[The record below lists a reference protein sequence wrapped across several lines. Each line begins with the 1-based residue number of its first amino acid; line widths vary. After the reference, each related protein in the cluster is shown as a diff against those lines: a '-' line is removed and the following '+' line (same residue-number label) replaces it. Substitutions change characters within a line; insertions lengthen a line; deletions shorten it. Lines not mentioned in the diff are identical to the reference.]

1 MRFRQHTKLTSIY
14 PSGRCSVII
23 RVSYQNKR
31 VNLYTGITLK
41 PNQWN
46 ENKERVKQG
55 CNVDGYMYNVL
66 NDNLDKME
74 KFVEDYF
81 NNSAFR
87 STPTTL
93 EDLKIRFKHRYT
105 LSPELKSSEFFD
117 LFATFREETAALKG
131 WSKSRTEMMKRLE
144 NKIRTFKSD
153 MTFSDLSTET
163 MEKLK
168 VYLSKTMYNDALV
181 KHLSY
186 FKQFITWAQKKKY
199 EIHEDYFSYKPTLHL
214 SKKSVRYLTLDELNS
229 IYNLDLSKK
238 DSLDRARDVFI
249 FQCYTAL
256 RESDVHNLKK
266 ENIYQDSNK
275 NYIIDFVS
283 KKDKDRITFR
293 LPRRAVEVYLK
304 YRDNVYEND
313 LLFPVISQQKYN
325 DHLKELGTLAN
336 LQGEWLDYEY
346 RLNEEIVIKT
356 PKHQLSSHTARRTFI
371 VTALNE
377 GMPLDIIALITS
389 HSDVSAMKPYIKA
402 NTRGTDMII
411 DAIDK
416 TTGDNK

>member
-1 MRFRQHTKLTSIY
+1 
-14 PSGRCSVII
+14 
-23 RVSYQNKR
+23 
-31 VNLYTGITLK
+31 
-41 PNQWN
+41 
-46 ENKERVKQG
+46 
-55 CNVDGYMYNVL
+55 MYNVL

-93 EDLKIRFKHRYT
+93 EDLKIRFKHRFT
-105 LSPELKSSEFFD
+105 LNSELKSSEFFD
-117 LFATFREETAALKG
+117 LFTTFREETAAIKN
-131 WSKSRTEMMKRLE
+131 WTQSRTDTMKRLE
-144 NKIRTFKSD
+144 NKIRTFKAD

-168 VYLSKTMYNDALV
+168 VFLSRTMYNDALV

-214 SKKSVRYLTLDELNS
+214 SKKSVRYLTIDELNS
-229 IYNLDLSKK
+229 IYNLDLSNK
-238 DSLDRARDVFI
+238 DSLVRTRDVFI

-256 RESDVHNLKK
+256 RESDVHKLKK
-266 ENIYQDSNK
+266 ENVYQDSNG

-283 KKDKDRITFR
+283 QKDKDRISFR
-293 LPRRAVEVYLK
+293 LPHRAVEVYLK

-325 DHLKELGTLAN
+325 DRLKELGKLAN
-336 LQGEWLDYEY
+336 LQGEWIDYEY
-346 RLNEEIVIKT
+346 RLNEEIIKKT
-356 PKHQLSSHTARRTFI
+356 PKHLLSSHTARRTFI
-371 VTALNE
+371 VTAMNE

>member
-93 EDLKIRFKHRYT
+93 EDLKIRFKHRFT
-105 LSPELKSSEFFD
+105 LSSELKSSEFFD
-117 LFATFREETAALKG
+117 LFTTFREETAALKG
-131 WSKSRTEMMKRLE
+131 WSESRTEMMKRLE

-266 ENIYQDSNK
+266 ENIYQDSNE